1 MYCIYY
7 NVSDI
12 IIGNNYQYSHQLLY
26 VHLATS
32 SLDPLLISLSL
43 YEMQRDARNIP
54 QRFW

>member
-32 SLDPLLISLSL
+32 RLDPLLISLSL